1 MEFIAL
7 LPDMM
12 IENCKDD
19 ILLEIKER
27 IAQIEA
33 KDSIEIK
40 GATQLQ
46 NVRIRYSRKLSRQQ
60 HQPIEKPSSI
70 CSLSPPAFR
79 WQVKA
84 KSFANMLKSKTF
96 MDEHAK

>member
-1 MEFIAL
+1 
-7 LPDMM
+7 MM

-27 IAQIEA
+27 IAQIKA
-33 KDSIEIK
+33 KDSIEIT

-46 NVRIRYSRKLSRQQ
+46 NVQIRYSRKLSRQQ
-60 HQPIEKPSSI
+60 KQPIEKPPSRR
-70 CSLSPPAFR
+70 SLSTPVFR

-84 KSFANMLKSKTF
+84 KSFANMLKTKSF